1 MTLGTS
7 KNTFLEGTRY
17 FFMFIDSA
25 FRKPFCY
32 FMKTRGEHFSK
43 FMEFK
48 VLVENQ
54 IGKKL

>member
-1 MTLGTS
+1 
-7 KNTFLEGTRY
+7 
-17 FFMFIDSA
+17 MFIDSA